1 MSKSGFSF
9 IALVF
14 MFNCLIGQNKDSLK
28 IIEEKNLE
36 IEKTVLDPIPSASG
50 DVIVQQ
56 INKYIDAYEA
66 LPEVGLSNKSFE
78 KIIKPLFS
86 KAVGNSEGIVKNG
99 SALSYVLDKD
109 KSTLSINHAVFI
121 KKCPGTIFNMNF
133 NGTSE
138 GSFLNVVNS
147 TKYNYGLDASF
158 KFSSRLTSS
167 IFRKKE
173 DTEELKEAR
182 TKKLYSEM
190 LMTYQ
195 LLTITKTEKFKE
207 IIKNLEDSI
216 SRANIIKNTPDYKK
230 FRKFSD
236 SLKVLTDSVKAVESF
251 MKLYTTNILK
261 DTIQEKISNF
271 EKSNAKINAYSLHWL
286 DYGLGYK
293 LLNNAIFDSTIY
305 TLYKVNQKQFNRVT
319 LTLGYNYYRTG
330 PKLLLFFNGGVKLFN
345 SYALENQT
353 LATINITD
361 TTGIQEYS
369 YRAYNN
375 LLNKDLNTA
384 YLTVNPFVTV
394 LCFPFKSKD
403 FGFEMATEL
412 KMQDSFNKRAD
423 EEKGKRYANPIMD
436 GRVGLVY
443 SIIDKDDKDK
453 SRTTV
458 GLFLTLT
465 KYDMC
470 LPKIGDFMGFGFR
483 VGLPFNEIFK
493 EKEKK

>member
-1 MSKSGFSF
+1 MSKSSVGF
-9 IALVF
+9 IALCF
-14 MFNCLIGQNKDSLK
+14 MFNCLSGQNKDSLK
-28 IIEEKNLE
+28 IIEENNLK
-36 IEKTVLDPIPSASG
+36 IEKTALDPIPSASG

-109 KSTLSINHAVFI
+109 KSTLSINHAVFM

-158 KFSSRLTSS
+158 KFSSRWTSS
-167 IFRKKE
+167 IFRNKE
-173 DTEELKEAR
+173 DTKELKDAR

-190 LMTYQ
+190 LMNYK
-195 LLTITKTEKFKE
+195 LLANTNISTFDTIIAKLEK
-207 IIKNLEDSI
+207 LI
-216 SRANIIKNTPDYKK
+216 SKDAILGNKITSKQ
-230 FRKFSD
+230 FREYSD
-236 SLKVLTDSVKAVESF
+236 SLKVLTDSVKAVKSF

-261 DTIQEKISNF
+261 DSIQEKISNF
-271 EKSNAKINAYSLHWL
+271 EKNNAKINAYSLHWF

-319 LTLGYNYYRTG
+319 LTLGYNYYHTG
-330 PKLLLFFNGGVKLFN
+330 PKLLCFFNAGVKLYN

-384 YLTVNPFVTV
+384 YLTVNPFVTL

-423 EEKGKRYANPIMD
+423 EDKGKRYANPIMD

-470 LPKIGDFMGFGFR
+470 LPKTGDFMGFGFR